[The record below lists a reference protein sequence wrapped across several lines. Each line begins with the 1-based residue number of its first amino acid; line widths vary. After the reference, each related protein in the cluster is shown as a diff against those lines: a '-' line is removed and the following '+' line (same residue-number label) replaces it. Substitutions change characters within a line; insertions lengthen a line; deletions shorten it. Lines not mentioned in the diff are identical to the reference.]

1 MVNNPAMN
9 ELWYVL
15 ECLSAASI
23 AIERRDLA
31 GQKLNRESKLDLL
44 VDLGLVDWAQSAD
57 GHQEIYSLNARGR
70 KALTQYRQRTGEL

>member
-1 MVNNPAMN
+1 MVNNPMMN

-23 AIERRDLA
+23 AIDRRDLA

-44 VDLGLVDWAQSAD
+44 VDLGLVDWTQTED
-57 GHQEIYSLNARGR
+57 GNQEIYSINARGR
-70 KALTQYRQRTGEL
+70 KALTQYRQAIGGM

>member
-23 AIERRDLA
+23 AIDRRDLA
-31 GQKLNRESKLDLL
+31 GRKLNRESKLDLL
-44 VDLGLVDWAQSAD
+44 VDLGLVDWTQSAD
-57 GHQEIYSLNARGR
+57 GRQEIYTLNARGR
-70 KALTQYRQRTGEL
+70 KALTQYRHTTGEL